1 MNIQIKATEFDLT
14 ETLKE
19 HIETRIGDLQ
29 KFIHSIEEQGGEGQ
43 RDPVE
48 VFIELGRTHGG
59 QKKGSDIYQAEI
71 QFHLPHTERI
81 VVRAES
87 WDIHTAIDKARH
99 EMKDRLLRH
108 KGKQESKIRRA
119 RNLKCFIRFPFLYRR
134 GNKSTD
140 RD

>member
-1 MNIQIKATEFDLT
+1 MNIQIKATGFDLT
-14 ETLKE
+14 DTLKE

-29 KFIHSIEEQGGEGQ
+29 KFVHSIEEQNKAGQ
-43 RDPVE
+43 RDPIE
-48 VFIELGRTHGG
+48 VFVELGMTHGG
-59 QKKGSDIYQAEI
+59 QKKGSDIYQAEV

-87 WDIHTAIDKARH
+87 WDMHTAIDKARH

-119 RNLKCFIRFPFLYRR
+119 RNLKSLIRFPFLYRR
-134 GNKSTD
+134 GHKNTGKD
-140 RD
+140 